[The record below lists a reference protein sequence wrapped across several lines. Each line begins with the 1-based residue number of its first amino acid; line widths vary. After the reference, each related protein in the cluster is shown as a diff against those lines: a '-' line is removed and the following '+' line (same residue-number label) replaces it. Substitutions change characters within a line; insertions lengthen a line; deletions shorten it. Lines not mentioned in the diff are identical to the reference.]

1 MKKFTGPRRLLSTL
15 SEEEA
20 FEYPSPRRTLCP
32 NYEECLDYAI
42 RRFWVSFT
50 CRGCRMEE
58 LILLGRIK
66 ELPPPAGEPRFTWN
80 DPLLIHEPWA
90 QFLS

>member
-1 MKKFTGPRRLLSTL
+1 MAKLTGPRRLLASL

-42 RRFWVSFT
+42 RHFWISFT

-58 LILLGRIK
+58 LILKGKVK
-66 ELPPPAGEPRFTWN
+66 ELPPPEPIPAWEEAVLSHDSRV
-80 DPLLIHEPWA
+80 P
-90 QFLS
+90 FLM

>member
-1 MKKFTGPRRLLSTL
+1 MDKLTGPRRLPSTI

-32 NYEECLDYAI
+32 NYEECLDYAV
-42 RRFWVSFT
+42 RRFWISFT

-58 LILLGRIK
+58 LILQGKIK
-66 ELPPPAGEPRFTWN
+66 ELPPPEPRVLW
-80 DPLLIHEPWA
+80 DEPVIVSESCTLY
-90 QFLS
+90 LS